1 MSKKPDGTKAKKN
14 TDSKKEGKP
23 QKGAAAKVVKPMKVK
38 GPGPVSYAPN
48 PERQKAKLAQQFAFM
63 RADILAEQIKFVD
76 FVAKV
81 PGQYLVG
88 TLAEVPEYM
97 VLTVKMGGKF
107 GNCLVIENEFGV
119 YIPHSWIFVKDK
131 EVKNLRFLES
141 SGAQDQMD
149 MLRLIKN
156 CMSAE
161 IREAKFAHWE
171 AQQKKP
177 APVAKPVITTTTPVV
192 IEQKEPG
199 TPVNLP
205 VWRNSVKKIGA
216 LVTNECY
223 GYYDLSDE
231 GHNLYVELRPTK
243 GSASNEFVVREIDGG
258 HYLANEL
265 ISGMVVSVLSIKRQ
279 APGLDSHIR
288 GMLASGIDFGAV
300 NRDRHA
306 LVTSGL
312 PNITQATLL
321 AA

>member
-14 TDSKKEGKP
+14 TDSKKEGKA
-23 QKGAAAKVVKPMKVK
+23 QKGAAAKVVKPLKVK

-48 PERQKAKLAQQFAFM
+48 PKRQQAKLAQQFASM
-63 RADILAEQIKFVD
+63 RADIATEQAKFVD

-97 VLTVKMGGKF
+97 VLTVKVGGKF
-107 GNCLVIENEFGV
+107 GTSTVIENEEGI
-119 YIPHSWIFVKDK
+119 YIPHSFIFVKESEMK
-131 EVKNLRFLES
+131 SLRFL
-141 SGAQDQMD
+141 SGYGGDVQRN
-149 MLRLIKN
+149 MLRHIN
-156 CMSAE
+156 TCMSAE
-161 IREAKFAHWE
+161 IREAKLAHWE

-300 NRDRHA
+300 NRDRNA

-312 PNITQATLL
+312 PNVTQATLL